1 MPDDPFSTLGL
12 PPSFEIEPAALQ
24 RAYLARSAAVHPD
37 HADDP
42 AAMDQSA
49 AINRARQTL
58 EDPESRADALL
69 ARLGG
74 PSKEADRSLPPGFLP
89 EIMDIRQQLEEAAGS
104 GDAAATARLEDW
116 AATRRAQSIADVRER
131 FRGLGTPPDP
141 AALKSIRTA
150 LNAWRYIE
158 RMLEQVRAGE
168 E

>member
-42 AAMDQSA
+42 GASELSA
-49 AINRARQTL
+49 ALNRARQTL

-69 ARLGG
+69 SRLGG

-89 EIMDIRQQLEEAAGS
+89 EIMEIRQQLEDATGS
-104 GDAAATARLEDW
+104 GDAAAAARLEDW
-116 AATRRAQSIADVRER
+116 AASRRAQSIADVRER

-168 E
+168 R